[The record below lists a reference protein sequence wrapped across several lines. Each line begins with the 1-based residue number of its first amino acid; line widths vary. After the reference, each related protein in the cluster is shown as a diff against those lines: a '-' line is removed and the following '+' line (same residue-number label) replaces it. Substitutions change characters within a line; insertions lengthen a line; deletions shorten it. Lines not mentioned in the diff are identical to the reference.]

1 MFHEKLKYLR
11 KKNLMSQEELAE
23 KIHVSRQI
31 ITKWEKGIVLPSIEY
46 LISLSDLFG
55 ITIDSLV
62 KDDDCQSIESSHK
75 SKDELLSFLVKAK
88 KNTYASKKGKINSS
102 RLASHDYFFQ
112 EGKYKYHDSFVGSSK
127 FSGEEIVYEDDLP
140 VYSMNYYGR
149 VIDEH
154 FQGEFLKEVLFN
166 VPLEYP
172 LRGPECYTKGDFHY
186 YNLIEGTMEC
196 YHGKEEIFYQ
206 SQKVY
211 ECYYHGGKIE

>member
-62 KDDDCQSIESSHK
+62 KDDDCQSIESSHI

-154 FQGEFLKEVLFN
+154 FQGEFLKEVLKMI
-166 VPLEYP
+166 L
-172 LRGPECYTKGDFHY
+172 
-186 YNLIEGTMEC
+186 
-196 YHGKEEIFYQ
+196 
-206 SQKVY
+206 
-211 ECYYHGGKIE
+211 